1 VPSIH
6 LRGLTV
12 AHTRAATPLTDVH
25 LDLAADVAAHGSAW
39 VGVVGPN
46 GAGKS
51 TLLRAIAGL
60 VAPTAGAVTVHA
72 VRPPRYVPQE
82 TGPLDDAV
90 RAFSWDWDAAAAEL
104 RSRLGLDPDDLD
116 AEVGRGWSA
125 LSPGERGRWQV
136 AAALAEEPDVLLL
149 DEPTNHLDAGAR
161 TSLLEALHGFRGL
174 GLVVSHDRALLETL
188 TTRTLRVGGG
198 TATLD
203 AGSYGEAA
211 ARWRAAEATQRD
223 RHRRATREARRE
235 RRYLADVR
243 RARHG
248 AEAGPHRDRRL
259 GGARQPDA
267 REAGRKFAAR
277 KAEGK
282 LANRVMQ
289 ANARV
294 ERADAVA
301 ADLAVGLGRDH
312 AGEVAFRHTGSGRRD
327 LAALVGDV
335 RHAGGDVLL
344 TDVDLV
350 LHRGARVHVAGTNG
364 AGKSTLLRALLDQL
378 DATAEVVAVLPQELD
393 DPVAE
398 VEAVR
403 ALDPVLRGRVLGT
416 AATLGVDPDRVLV
429 TDAPSPGEARKVVL
443 ARLLA
448 DDGTGVLVLDEP
460 TNHLDLPSIERLQ
473 VALSAWPGALV
484 LVTHDDALADAVTT
498 ARWEVADGAVTVT
511 TSSGPAGVV
520 IRGR

>member
-12 AHTRAATPLTDVH
+12 AHTRAATPLADVH
-25 LDLAADVAAHGSAW
+25 LDLAADAAAHGGAW

-60 VAPTAGAVTVHA
+60 LTPVAGAVEVHA
-72 VRPPRYVPQE
+72 ARPPRYVAQE
-82 TGPLDDAV
+82 TGPLDGSV
-90 RAFSWDWDAAAAEL
+90 RAFAWDWDAPAAEL
-104 RSRLGLDPDDLD
+104 RSRLELDPDDLD

-149 DEPTNHLDAGAR
+149 DEPTNHLDGGAR
-161 TSLLEALHGFRGL
+161 SLLVETLAGFDGL
-174 GLVVSHDRALLETL
+174 GLVVSHDRGLLEAL
-188 TTRTLRVGGG
+188 TTRTLRVDRG
-198 TATLD
+198 TLTLH
-203 AGSYGEAA
+203 AGSYAA
-211 ARWRAAEATQRD
+211 ASARWREAEAGQRIE
-223 RHRRATREARRE
+223 HRRATREARRQ

-243 RARHG
+243 RERHG

-312 AGEVAFRHTGSGRRD
+312 AGDVAFRHAGSGRRD
-327 LAALVGDV
+327 LVTLSGDV

-344 TDVDLV
+344 TGVDLV
-350 LHRGARVHVAGTNG
+350 LRRGERLHVAGANG
-364 AGKSTLLRALLDQL
+364 AGKSTLLRALLDRL

-403 ALDPVLRGRVLGT
+403 ALDPVLRGRALGT

-448 DDGTGVLVLDEP
+448 DDGVSVLVLDEP

-473 VALSAWPGALV
+473 DALSAWPGALV
-484 LVTHDDALADAVTT
+484 LVTHDDALAAGVTT
-498 ARWEVADGAVTVT
+498 SRWEVVDGAVTVT
-511 TSSGPAGVV
+511 TTSLPLA
-520 IRGR
+520 RAER